1 MKQREGLF
9 RRSTKATT
17 ILQWIEECMATESWW
32 IHVQSS
38 ADMFPVAAPTPPAT
52 PSAQRIDE
60 EMEISSS
67 SSTFNPMASFFSPR
81 SSPALAD
88 IVSPRPEDRV
98 LDCAILVSR
107 LRRSGEKVVVLS
119 HSVSLKIKAMAEV
132 RYRHVC
138 CSLLGAL
145 EIGTESAALC
155 WTWTRKQGLPCEGAK
170 EFRES
175 LMDPSSRRF
184 MWAASAPRGAAW
196 SCLDASALAE
206 NYYNSHHHAMKR
218 SGVVPAA
225 AAAARPAK
233 GLKLILRHNSLY
245 AQATTETPPLLA
257 SALASV

>member
-1 MKQREGLF
+1 M
-9 RRSTKATT
+9 
-17 ILQWIEECMATESWW
+17 
-32 IHVQSS
+32 
-38 ADMFPVAAPTPPAT
+38 
-52 PSAQRIDE
+52 
-60 EMEISSS
+60 
-67 SSTFNPMASFFSPR
+67 
-81 SSPALAD
+81 
-88 IVSPRPEDRV
+88 
-98 LDCAILVSR
+98 
-107 LRRSGEKVVVLS
+107 
-119 HSVSLKIKAMAEV
+119 
-132 RYRHVC
+132 
-138 CSLLGAL
+138 
-145 EIGTESAALC
+145 
-155 WTWTRKQGLPCEGAK
+155 
-170 EFRES
+170 FRES